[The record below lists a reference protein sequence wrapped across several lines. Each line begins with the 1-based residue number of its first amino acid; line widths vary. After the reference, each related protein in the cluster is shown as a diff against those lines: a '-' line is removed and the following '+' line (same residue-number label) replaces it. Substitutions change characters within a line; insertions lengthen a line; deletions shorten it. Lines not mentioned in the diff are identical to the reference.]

1 MSNTACLEDRFAKD
15 SSIVSR
21 KIADEVILVPV
32 RQNVA
37 DLESIFT
44 LNEVAARIWE
54 LLDGRITLAKIR
66 DLLVEE
72 FEVTP
77 EQAETDLL
85 EFLQLLEKAGA
96 VKKV

>member
-1 MSNTACLEDRFAKD
+1 MDSTVCLETRFARD

-21 KIADEVILVPV
+21 KIAEEVILVPV

-44 LNEVAARIWE
+44 LNEVAGRIWE
-54 LLDGRITLAKIR
+54 LLDGEMRIAEIR
-66 DLLVEE
+66 DLIVDE

-77 EQAETDLL
+77 DEAEADLL
-85 EFLQLLEKAGA
+85 EFLGLLEKVGA